1 MKKSRPQKLPN
12 VIQRHLL
19 VTILAMLTT
28 HPCILDHPGHFKFS
42 PLRNVIIVY
51 SHNPVTRFQG
61 AFNTGRGVIK
71 DLYNVHMRAQRG
83 ATPNA
88 NPDQVGL
95 VLRQRHDPRSHV
107 KQLCDVMWGNVPQIS

>member
-1 MKKSRPQKLPN
+1 M
-12 VIQRHLL
+12 
-19 VTILAMLTT
+19 
-28 HPCILDHPGHFKFS
+28 DHPGHFKFS

-107 KQLCDVMWGNVPQIS
+107 KQLCDVMWEMNLKSADTKGLSSMAQLFLVYTDE